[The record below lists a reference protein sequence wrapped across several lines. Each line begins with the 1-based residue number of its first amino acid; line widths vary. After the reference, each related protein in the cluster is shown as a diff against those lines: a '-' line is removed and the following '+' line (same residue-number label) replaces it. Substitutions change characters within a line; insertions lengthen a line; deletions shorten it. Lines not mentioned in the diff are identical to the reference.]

1 MLFHDLPGGG
11 QHVPGARVIAKAFP
25 ETQHFFFRGGGQAG
39 HIRKAGHPALEIAHA
54 ALHLGL
60 LQHDFGDPH
69 LIGRIVDAPGQRPL
83 VRGRTR
89 PREPSA
95 IGAHGFRAAD
105 EGTAARQDSGREPQ
119 GRAAGQGRAF
129 RASRMLRIFWA
140 WTAVYTL
147 GRALSSDRACPIF
160 KTLRGRGGYARRAGA
175 SHTTARSDHG

>member
-83 VRGRTR
+83 VRGEPGQESLLQLGHMVFGRQMRGR
-89 PREPSA
+89 PR
-95 IGAHGFRAAD
+95 GK
-105 EGTAARQDSGREPQ
+105 DSGREPQ